1 MGSFGLSPAGLSGID
16 VKKLP
21 PEKAAALLHML
32 REREAQK
39 SVQTGQPFQDPIA
52 AFLGRSPAM
61 NRAKDAISQSPAIE
75 RANRAVGQVG
85 GFLNRSA
92 DQMESGWSQ
101 LTGEDPAGMTA
112 KDPEFWNRRA
122 KGTSDVIRG
131 SAPFLLPLAGPASAE
146 APVGALLGLGGGMA
160 AGAGTEAVARKAG
173 VPEGRAA
180 LLGDLAG
187 MAGGAVAAEE
197 GPAAVKEIAR
207 AYKES
212 PLAEERGAISE
223 KPKKTRDV
231 KARTIEDLEQRIPQS
246 VRVVSKDP
254 TKTIDGKPFH
264 SLDLDAP
271 GEGFLPLQKY
281 GPEMAGEMEK
291 QAWEQA
297 INESEI
303 GGGTAAR
310 DAVKATGARPPGPE
324 FWDKAMRLPKRSR
337 FWYELSGE
345 SFTGKHFDVPREI
358 QPRVIDA
365 IAGTSGGVEPGPNA
379 RRGIGIL
386 AEDIQK
392 QPVMTD
398 LRDPASARKALS
410 PEPLRSLKYRS
421 FSGTM
426 QHVSGLSP
434 ERPLSTNDVQ
444 VASTFGIKGTDIGS
458 NPVLYEVL
466 SRFYMK
472 MRDMQNAL
480 LPPRSQPWET
490 YQLQASGWVHERAVK
505 NPAKAS
511 EYDDYALVLPGIIQ
525 ELKAAGVPVPND
537 KITMETLR
545 DPRTPNLTSG
555 TREHFLKTPIGT
567 MEVATKITPEGAA
580 ASSLH
585 DQLKQMDQTI
595 PWVRK
600 ARKQYEQIQRNAMSA
615 LMKRKG
621 GNKELGIAPEPSL
634 LSQLAS
640 EVVGQKIDVSR
651 IDRMGYGTFEGAINP
666 NMRVPMT
673 GRGAKEWISL
683 DSTEREAL
691 LSMLGQDL
699 HQEAMVS
706 SHFNTTLDRSQ
717 MHTYS
722 VFLQRYDGVVDQDAI
737 TAFSNQ
743 IGFPVNV
750 SQVPNGVL
758 IDVNIEKYGPGQFGR
773 QPTAQAV
780 EDAAHA
786 TLYVDP
792 NVKDMIFMGRE
803 YDSNYVPSEQYT
815 EKIDAWRRTQ
825 GKAGKGPVVDK
836 PGRAGRAGD
845 TAQRT
850 RNLARVRKK
859 IQSHAK
865 VRDAKFGK
873 WTEDARARL
882 AKHQGEQL
890 K

>member
-1 MGSFGLSPAGLSGID
+1 MGSFGLSPAALSGID
-16 VKKLP
+16 IKKLP
-21 PEKAAALLHML
+21 PEKVAALLEML

-39 SVQTGQPFQDPIA
+39 SVQGPHFQDPIA
-52 AFLGRSPAM
+52 TFLGRSPTM
-61 NRAKDAISQSPAIE
+61 QRAKDAISQSPAMQ
-75 RANRAVGQVG
+75 RLNRGAEQVG

-92 DQMESGWSQ
+92 DQMERGWGE

-112 KDPEFWNRRA
+112 ADPAFWNRRA
-122 KGTSDVIRG
+122 QGTSDVIRG
-131 SAPFLLPLAGPASAE
+131 SAPFLLPLAGPAAAE
-146 APVGALLGLGGGMA
+146 APVGAILGLGAGSA
-160 AGAGTEAVARKAG
+160 AGAGTEALAKKAG

-180 LLGDLAG
+180 LLADLAG
-187 MAGGAVAAEE
+187 GVAGGVAAKE
-197 GPAAVKEIAR
+197 GPAAVRDIAR

-223 KPKKTRDV
+223 TRDV

-246 VRVVSKDP
+246 VRVVSPDP

-271 GEGFLPLQKY
+271 GEGFLPLAHY

-480 LPPRSQPWET
+480 QPPGSQPWET
-490 YQLQASGWVHERAVK
+490 YQLQASGWVHERALK
-505 NPAKAS
+505 NPAKAA

-555 TREHFLKTPIGT
+555 TRAHFLKTPIGT

-585 DQLKQMDQTI
+585 DQLKGMDPSI
-595 PWVRK
+595 KWVRD
-600 ARKQYEQIQRNAMSA
+600 ARKKYEQIQRNTMSA

-640 EVVGQKIDVSR
+640 EIVGQKIDVSR

-673 GRGAKEWISL
+673 GRGAKDWISL
-683 DSTEREAL
+683 DPTQREAL

-699 HQEAMVS
+699 HQAAMVS

-722 VFLQRYDGVVDQDAI
+722 VFLQRYDGVVDQNAI

-758 IDVNIEKYGPGQFGR
+758 VDVNIEKYGPGQFGR

-836 PGRAGRAGD
+836 PRGAGRAGD

-859 IQSHAK
+859 IQSHAR
-865 VRDAKFGK
+865 VRDKAFGE
-873 WTEDARARL
+873 WTETTRARL